1 MGDDNAWVFDSLVG
15 FLRGPVWNVPILT
28 FIEHKSLIFEPGC
41 EDDSEHTKIHEE
53 YKNLV
58 DFMLGSYMEDIG
70 ITPDQFESACGKA
83 AIKTTFHQTLFEQV
97 WAADDYEIFKRMMIQ
112 KNLELQ
118 LQALELLQQ
127 RYGIIP
133 ESCMPGDAMSPE
145 EQAVME
151 EVIKTPGDKP
161 PSDTSAMTDEERALL
176 EEVKKKSLEE
186 HEAVQASLDEETRDL
201 EKAIVESKFEKAKL
215 EQERNREREM
225 LEKALKMSLSDTPE
239 EEEEAEEPA
248 EEEDTS
254 AQSNEIDPESLRRRA
269 EYLKEQRDKLLALKQ
284 QEREKQLA
292 AFEESAPQKRPKSSR
307 AARKVLAGSDI
318 DAHTLQVRK
327 ALAERLKAEVI
338 GNQ

>member
-1 MGDDNAWVFDSLVG
+1 MGDDNTWVFDSLVG

-41 EDDSEHTKIHEE
+41 EDNDDHKKIHEE

-127 RYGIIP
+127 RYGVIP
-133 ESCMPGDAMSPE
+133 ESCTPGDAMSPAE
-145 EQAVME
+145 AEVME
-151 EVIKTPGDKP
+151 QVI
-161 PSDTSAMTDEERALL
+161 
-176 EEVKKKSLEE
+176 KKSLEE
-186 HEAVQASLDEETRDL
+186 HEALQLGLSDEAKQL
-201 EKAIVESKFEKAKL
+201 EAALSQSSQEKEKL
-215 EQERNREREM
+215 EQERAHEKE
-225 LEKALKMSLSDTPE
+225 LLGKALKLSISDAPSEDAESEDPAPKPKDT
-239 EEEEAEEPA
+239 A
-248 EEEDTS
+248 
-254 AQSNEIDPESLRRRA
+254 NVIDPEELRRRQ
-269 EYLKEQRDKLLALKQ
+269 EYLKAQRDKLLALKQ

-292 AFEESAPQKRPKSSR
+292 AFEESSPQKRPKSSR
-307 AARKVLAGSDI
+307 AARRVLHGHSI
-318 DAHTLQVRK
+318 DAHTLQVRR

-338 GNQ
+338 GDQ

>member
-83 AIKTTFHQTLFEQV
+83 SIKTTFHQTLFEQV

-151 EVIKTPGDKP
+151 EVIK
-161 PSDTSAMTDEERALL
+161 
-176 EEVKKKSLEE
+176 KSLEE

-201 EKAIVESKFEKAKL
+201 EKAIVESKFEKARL

-225 LEKALKMSLSDTPE
+225 LEKALKMSLNDTPE
-239 EEEEAEEPA
+239 EEEE
-248 EEEDTS
+248 EEEAP
-254 AQSNEIDPESLRRRA
+254 AQEETQQSDQIDPESIRRRA

>member
-151 EVIKTPGDKP
+151 EVI
-161 PSDTSAMTDEERALL
+161 
-176 EEVKKKSLEE
+176 KKSLEE

>member
-1 MGDDNAWVFDSLVG
+1 MGDDNTWVFDSLVG

-83 AIKTTFHQTLFEQV
+83 SIKTTFHQTLFEQV

-151 EVIKTPGDKP
+151 EVIK
-161 PSDTSAMTDEERALL
+161 
-176 EEVKKKSLEE
+176 KSLEE

-201 EKAIVESKFEKAKL
+201 EKAIVESKFEKARL
-215 EQERNREREM
+215 EQECSREREM
-225 LEKALKMSLSDTPE
+225 LERALKMSLSDSP
-239 EEEEAEEPA
+239 EEEAEEP
-248 EEEDTS
+248 EQETP
-254 AQSNEIDPESLRRRA
+254 AQSDEIDPESLRRRA

-284 QEREKQLA
+284 KEREKQLA

>member
-83 AIKTTFHQTLFEQV
+83 SIKTTFHQTLFEQV

-151 EVIKTPGDKP
+151 EVIK
-161 PSDTSAMTDEERALL
+161 
-176 EEVKKKSLEE
+176 KSLEE

-201 EKAIVESKFEKAKL
+201 EKAIVESKFEKVRL

-239 EEEEAEEPA
+239 EEEEEGEEEAEAPA
-248 EEEDTS
+248 EQETQ
-254 AQSNEIDPESLRRRA
+254 QSDQIDPESIRRRA

>member
-1 MGDDNAWVFDSLVG
+1 MADDAWVFDSLVG

-28 FIEHKSLIFEPGC
+28 FIEHKSLIFEPGI
-41 EDDSEHTKIHEE
+41 EDNDDHAKIQEE

-70 ITPDQFESACGKA
+70 ITPEQFESACGKA
-83 AIKTTFHQTLFEQV
+83 SIKTTFHQTLFEQV

-133 ESCMPGDAMSPE
+133 ESCVPGDTMTPD
-145 EQAVME
+145 EQTIME
-151 EVIKTPGDKP
+151 EII
-161 PSDTSAMTDEERALL
+161 
-176 EEVKKKSLEE
+176 KKSLEE
-186 HEAVQASLDEETRDL
+186 HEAMQAGLDEETRDL
-201 EKAIVESKFEKAKL
+201 ERALVESKEERDRL
-215 EQERNREREM
+215 ETERNRERDM
-225 LEKALKMSLSDTPE
+225 LEKALKMSLNDDA
-239 EEEEAEEPA
+239 EEAEESS
-248 EEEDTS
+248 DTPS
-254 AQSNEIDPESLRRRA
+254 LPPVKTTIDPEELRRRQ

-292 AFEESAPQKRPKSSR
+292 AYETSVPQKRPKSSK
-307 AARKVLAGSDI
+307 AAHRVLDGSTI

-338 GNQ
+338 GDN

>member
-1 MGDDNAWVFDSLVG
+1 M
-15 FLRGPVWNVPILT
+15 PILT

-151 EVIKTPGDKP
+151 EVI
-161 PSDTSAMTDEERALL
+161 
-176 EEVKKKSLEE
+176 KKSLEE

>member
-83 AIKTTFHQTLFEQV
+83 SIKTTFHQTLFEQV

-151 EVIKTPGDKP
+151 EVIK
-161 PSDTSAMTDEERALL
+161 
-176 EEVKKKSLEE
+176 KSLEE
-186 HEAVQASLDEETRDL
+186 HEAAQASLDEETRDL

-215 EQERNREREM
+215 EQERNR
-225 LEKALKMSLSDTPE
+225 
-239 EEEEAEEPA
+239 
-248 EEEDTS
+248 
-254 AQSNEIDPESLRRRA
+254 
-269 EYLKEQRDKLLALKQ
+269 
-284 QEREKQLA
+284 EREKQLA